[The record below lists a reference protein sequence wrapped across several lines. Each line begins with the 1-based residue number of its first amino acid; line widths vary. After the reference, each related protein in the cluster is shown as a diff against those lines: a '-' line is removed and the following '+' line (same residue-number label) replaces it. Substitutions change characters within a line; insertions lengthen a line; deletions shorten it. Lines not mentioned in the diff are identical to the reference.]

1 MCHSKLSE
9 WIGKQTKLG
18 IITNAYTML
27 DPLNDVF
34 VINNRKYRREEIL
47 SILEE
52 VDPIPPPS
60 T

>member
-1 MCHSKLSE
+1 MCHSQLLQ
-9 WIGKQTKLG
+9 WIGKTTSLG

-27 DPLNDVF
+27 HPLNDVF

-52 VDPIPPPS
+52 AY
-60 T
+60 